1 MLDLAWEADILPLNY
16 ARKTASKFVYEV
28 YTIPFLAV
36 NIFVLS
42 PGVSKLLQKNC
53 YSKLLPCRKVK
64 LIGETRFELAT
75 SASRTQRS
83 GQTELL
89 PGKTNHKIAYVDLN
103 CKLQ

>member
-1 MLDLAWEADILPLNY
+1 MNLRPSLRDALAKLSYSP
-16 ARKTASKFVYEV
+16 
-28 YTIPFLAV
+28 V
-36 NIFVLS
+36 NHFT
-42 PGVSKLLQKNC
+42 N
-53 YSKLLPCRKVK
+53 

-89 PGKTNHKIAYVDLN
+89 PGKANRKIAYMDLS